1 MPRRW
6 TVRSLCTLFAAT
18 VAVALPAHASAQP
31 APPGLAPDALR
42 VAATADSPDTA
53 AAVDAL
59 LDAAKNPAG
68 IIEDL
73 LYPPRNT
80 PQPFME
86 PAPTFG
92 LGCGGGITPYAMT
105 TGWAQPGPNVNPD
118 VAIGQLKIFV
128 SPTIPVQP
136 ARADLKFVWLNMDN
150 FRGGIET
157 LDDTIGGV
165 PQLSKTVNTG
175 TGPVLS
181 ALFGSVEYVNG
192 TFCQVVYTMGGFFA

>member
-31 APPGLAPDALR
+31 APPGLTPDDLR
-42 VAATADSPDTA
+42 VTATADSPDAA

-92 LGCGGGITPYAMT
+92 IGCGGGFIPYAMT

-128 SPTIPVQP
+128 APTIPVQP

-157 LDDTIGGV
+157 LDDTVNGV

>member
-6 TVRSLCTLFAAT
+6 TVRSLCALFAAT
-18 VAVALPAHASAQP
+18 TAVALPAHANAQQE
-31 APPGLAPDALR
+31 PPGLTPDALR
-42 VAATADSPDTA
+42 SAAADSPDTA

-59 LDAAKNPAG
+59 LDAATNPAG
-68 IIEDL
+68 ILDDL
-73 LYPPRNT
+73 LNPPRNT

-86 PAPTFG
+86 AAPTVG
-92 LGCGGGITPYAMT
+92 LGCGGGFVPFAQTV
-105 TGWAQPGPNVNPD
+105 GWAQPGPNTNPD

-136 ARADLKFVWLNMDN
+136 ARSDLTFVWLNMDT
-150 FRGGIET
+150 FRGGIDK
-157 LDDTIGGV
+157 LDDTTGGV
-165 PQLSKTVNTG
+165 PQLTKTVNTG

-192 TFCQVVYTMGGFFA
+192 TYCQVIYTMGGFFA